1 MATDAQIV
9 KVLKQF
15 PDESVPFYATKL
27 NEEVKDVV
35 TAIYRLEPEADPSL
49 AYKGPKTDAGYGKF
63 ITQNSTLRW
72 ERLAA
77 RTGLGVAEVKRLYT
91 AATGEDPSER
101 YTGRGRRFD
110 GSAPAAKSGGRKAA
124 AGKTT
129 GRGGKANGTS
139 GRRAGRGTA
148 AANAKAT
155 ASKSKGRRGTRA
167 AASDPK

>member
-27 NEEVKDVV
+27 NEEIKDVV
-35 TAIYRLEPEADPSL
+35 SAIYRLEPVADPSL

-77 RTGLGVAEVKRLYT
+77 RTGLGVTEVKRLYE
-91 AATGEDPSER
+91 AATGEDASQR

-110 GSAPAAKSGGRKAA
+110 GSAPASGGRKVAS
-124 AGKTT
+124 GKKA
-129 GRGGKANGTS
+129 GRGGKAAGTS

-155 ASKSKGRRGTRA
+155 NANKGRRGTRA
-167 AASDPK
+167 SAADPK